1 MRKTCRVSSLK
12 KSFSTHKS
20 YRVIFN
26 YIMINVDVF
35 KKYITNIWKSVL
47 LAGEDTYMGDA
58 DATVDG
64 ESCGQVLVEA
74 VEPWPIRF
82 VHQLG
87 HSDYLWIKI
96 QE

>member
-1 MRKTCRVSSLK
+1 
-12 KSFSTHKS
+12 
-20 YRVIFN
+20 
-26 YIMINVDVF
+26 
-35 KKYITNIWKSVL
+35 
-47 LAGEDTYMGDA
+47 MGDA
-58 DATVDG
+58 DATIDG

-96 QE
+96 QEWIAVNMEWEENWSWGVGATWGRQSGSEWRKERSEEKVDNDEKRDSGE